1 METLIITTSTL
12 TNEATLSSDATLSSN
27 IDTDPYAEYKMA
39 FIAHLLTYKVA
50 LFYLILFVNLRW
62 FARGVFKGHMG
73 CIFILYTLVNTIFT
87 LSRPDILV
95 TMMILLRE
103 IVLMIEEGQEH

>member
-12 TNEATLSSDATLSSN
+12 ANEAMLSSDATLSSN

-39 FIAHLLTYKVA
+39 FIAHLLTYKLA

-87 LSRPDILV
+87 LSRPDMLV

>member
-1 METLIITTSTL
+1 METIIITTSTI
-12 TNEATLSSDATLSSN
+12 TNEDTLSLDATLSSDMGE
-27 IDTDPYAEYKMA
+27 DPYAQYKMA